1 MTNSEVKEMSIW
13 DHLNELRSRLFKA
26 IIALAIT
33 SAVSFAAAQTIIG
46 ILLEPIGGV
55 SKVQSIEVTE
65 NISVFMKV
73 SLLSGFVLAMPV
85 IVYQLLMFIL
95 PGLTGTEKKWIYIAV
110 PFASLLFL
118 GGVLFAYVVML
129 PAALSFM
136 ISFLGI
142 NTVPRPSN
150 YISFITNLMFW
161 IGISFETPLLIFILA
176 KYKVVTYIQL
186 ARQWRYAVVVIA
198 LIAAVVTPTVD
209 PINMSLLM
217 VPLFL
222 LYLLSI
228 LLAMFAR

>member
-95 PGLTGTEKKWIYIAV
+95 PGLT
-110 PFASLLFL
+110 
-118 GGVLFAYVVML
+118 
-129 PAALSFM
+129 
-136 ISFLGI
+136 
-142 NTVPRPSN
+142 
-150 YISFITNLMFW
+150 
-161 IGISFETPLLIFILA
+161 
-176 KYKVVTYIQL
+176 
-186 ARQWRYAVVVIA
+186 
-198 LIAAVVTPTVD
+198 
-209 PINMSLLM
+209 
-217 VPLFL
+217 
-222 LYLLSI
+222 
-228 LLAMFAR
+228 